1 MLMHSILDKRL
12 KLVILKTEQT
22 TIVYAKW
29 DRWASYVIKHMITTD
44 VISDS
49 SKGMEESALLRT
61 VLSSAVSRLSIV
73 FSLKSLL
80 SMVKIK

>member
-12 KLVILKTEQT
+12 KLVTLKTEQT
-22 TIVYAKW
+22 IVNAKW

-44 VISDS
+44 AISDS
-49 SKGMEESALLRT
+49 SKGKEKSALLRT
-61 VLSSAVSRLSIV
+61 VLPRAVSRLYIV

>member
-12 KLVILKTEQT
+12 KLVTLKTEQT
-22 TIVYAKW
+22 IVNAKW

-49 SKGMEESALLRT
+49 SKGKEKSALLRT
-61 VLSSAVSRLSIV
+61 VLPRAVSRLYIV